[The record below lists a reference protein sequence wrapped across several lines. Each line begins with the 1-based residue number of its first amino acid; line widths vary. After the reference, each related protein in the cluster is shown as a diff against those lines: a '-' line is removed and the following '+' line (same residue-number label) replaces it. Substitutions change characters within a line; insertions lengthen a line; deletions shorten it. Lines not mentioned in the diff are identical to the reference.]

1 MPDLATFQLAFASAL
16 DRSGRRGTLE
26 RQPGF
31 AVYRNT
37 CAVGLIEALGA
48 AYPVT
53 AEILGPE
60 AFDALAFHFSRAH
73 PPKSPVLA
81 DYGAGF
87 AEHLTAQPWTSE
99 LPYLAGVAELERLVT
114 ESHLAADADALDLGD
129 LARIGMDG
137 LMALRLPLH
146 PAARFAWLRTPA
158 MTIWLA
164 HRDREGF
171 ETLAPEWRAEGA
183 LFTRPRDAVEAVLI
197 SAPAHRLLSGLRL
210 GESVGQA
217 ASAVADIYPET
228 DFSELFAS
236 LVTSGAFAKPPQRN
250 TPPHLERT

>member
-16 DRSGRRGTLE
+16 DRATRRGALE

-37 CAVGLIEALGA
+37 CVIGLIEALRA

-53 AEILGPE
+53 AEIVGPE
-60 AFDALAFHFSRAH
+60 AFDALAFDFSRAH

-81 DYGAGF
+81 DYGAAF
-87 AEHLTAQPWTSE
+87 ASFLGEQPWTSE
-99 LPYLAGVAELERLVT
+99 LPYLAGVAELERLAT
-114 ESHLAADADALDLGD
+114 EAHLAPDADPLDLGD
-129 LARIGMDG
+129 LARIGMSG

-146 PAARFAWLRTPA
+146 PAARFAWLRSPA

-164 HRDREGF
+164 HRDHDGF
-171 ETLAPEWRAEGA
+171 DTLAPEWRAEGA
-183 LFTRPRDAVEAVLI
+183 LFTRPRDAVEAALI
-197 SAPAHRLLSGLRL
+197 DAPAHRLLSGLRL
-210 GESVGQA
+210 GESVGQSA
-217 ASAVADIYPET
+217 AAVADIYPET

-236 LVTSGAFAKPPQRN
+236 LVTSGAFLKPPFF
-250 TPPHLERT
+250 ERT

>member
-16 DRSGRRGTLE
+16 GRTSRRGALE

-31 AVYRNT
+31 AVYRNN
-37 CAVGLIEALGA
+37 CAVGLIDALRA

-60 AFDALAFHFSRAH
+60 GFDALAFDFSRAH
-73 PPKSPVLA
+73 PPMGPILA

-87 AEHLTAQPWTSE
+87 ADFLGAQPWTSE
-99 LPYLAGVAELERLVT
+99 IPYLAGVAELERLAT
-114 ESHLAADADALDLGD
+114 ETHLAPDAEALDLGD
-129 LARIGMDG
+129 LARIGIDG
-137 LMALRLPLH
+137 LMTLRLPLH
-146 PAARFAWLRTPA
+146 PAAWFAWLRTPA

-164 HRDREGF
+164 HRDDAGF
-171 ETLAPEWRAEGA
+171 DSLAPEWRAEGA

-197 SAPAHRLLSGLRL
+197 DAPVHRLLFGLRL

-217 ASAVADIYPET
+217 AAAVADIYPET
-228 DFSELFAS
+228 DFSELLAAVVS
-236 LVTSGAFAKPPQRN
+236 CGAFAKPR
-250 TPPHLERT
+250 

>member
-16 DRSGRRGTLE
+16 DRATRRGALE

-37 CAVGLIEALGA
+37 CAVGLIEALRA

-60 AFDALAFHFSRAH
+60 AFDALAFDFSRTH
-73 PPKSPVLA
+73 PPKSPILA

-87 AEHLTAQPWTSE
+87 AAFVGAQPWTSE
-99 LPYLAGVAELERLVT
+99 LPYLAGVAEIERLAA
-114 ESHLAADADALDLGD
+114 EAHLAADADVLDLGD
-129 LARIGMDG
+129 LARVGLDG

-164 HRDREGF
+164 HRDSAGF
-171 ETLAPEWRAEGA
+171 DSLEPEWRAEGA
-183 LFTRPRDAVEAVLI
+183 LFTRPRGAVEPMLI
-197 SAPAHRLLSGLRL
+197 GAPAHRLLFGLRL

-217 ASAVADIYPET
+217 AAAVADIYPET

-236 LVTSGAFAKPPQRN
+236 LVTRGAFSKPPF
-250 TPPHLERT
+250 PERT